1 MAVLSWWICIIQSG
15 DFSSQI
21 LMCMRHFDFSSFVS
35 ISQISWM
42 LTSIVEWHDVHF
54 FPFRSRK
61 IIWFDSNLDS
71 VHFFGLQDSWA
82 WFWVVIPTR
91 TQVTSLS
98 SCCLWLVDNVN
109 MQCWGLFFEN
119 MEWLGDLVCK
129 DHISFLLVNWPQ
141 NVWLCCLKCATFKS
155 DCLYSPGF
163 KLLRSKS
170 WQVHVHL

>member
-42 LTSIVEWHDVHF
+42 LTSIVEWHDVQF

-82 WFWVVIPTR
+82 WFWVHRCNPNKD
-91 TQVTSLS
+91 TSNISVKLLPAMIES
-98 SCCLWLVDNVN
+98 WTTWTCNFGACFLKIWS
-109 MQCWGLFFEN
+109 
-119 MEWLGDLVCK
+119 DLV
-129 DHISFLLVNWPQ
+129 ILFVRIIFP
-141 NVWLCCLKCATFKS
+141 
-155 DCLYSPGF
+155 
-163 KLLRSKS
+163 
-170 WQVHVHL
+170 

>member
-1 MAVLSWWICIIQSG
+1 MAVLSWWICIIQAG

-82 WFWVVIPTR
+82 WFWVHRCNPNKDTSNIPVKLLPMISEQR
-91 TQVTSLS
+91 
-98 SCCLWLVDNVN
+98 
-109 MQCWGLFFEN
+109 EHAI
-119 MEWLGDLVCK
+119 LGPIFLKIWSDLV
-129 DHISFLLVNWPQ
+129 ILFVRIIFP
-141 NVWLCCLKCATFKS
+141 
-155 DCLYSPGF
+155 
-163 KLLRSKS
+163 
-170 WQVHVHL
+170 

>member
-1 MAVLSWWICIIQSG
+1 MAVLSWWICIIQAG
-15 DFSSQI
+15 DFSSRI

-82 WFWVVIPTR
+82 WFWVHRCNPNKD
-91 TQVTSLS
+91 TS
-98 SCCLWLVDNVN
+98 N
-109 MQCWGLFFEN
+109 
-119 MEWLGDLVCK
+119 
-129 DHISFLLVNWPQ
+129 ISV
-141 NVWLCCLKCATFKS
+141 
-155 DCLYSPGF
+155 
-163 KLLRSKS
+163 KLLPVMIDS
-170 WQVHVHL
+170 WTTWACNFGPVFWKYRVTWWSCL

>member
-1 MAVLSWWICIIQSG
+1 
-15 DFSSQI
+15 
-21 LMCMRHFDFSSFVS
+21 MCMRHFDFSSFVS

-82 WFWVVIPTR
+82 WFWVHRCNPNKD
-91 TQVTSLS
+91 TSNISVKLLPVMTDS
-98 SCCLWLVDNVN
+98 WTTWTCNFVACVFWKY
-109 MQCWGLFFEN
+109 
-119 MEWLGDLVCK
+119 GDLVCK
-129 DHISFLLVNWPQ
+129 DHFSLVNWPQ
-141 NVWLCCLKCATFKS
+141 NVWLCCLKCTTIKS

-163 KLLRSKS
+163 KLLRSHA

>member
-82 WFWVVIPTR
+82 WFWVHRCNPNKD
-91 TQVTSLS
+91 TS
-98 SCCLWLVDNVN
+98 N
-109 MQCWGLFFEN
+109 
-119 MEWLGDLVCK
+119 
-129 DHISFLLVNWPQ
+129 ISV
-141 NVWLCCLKCATFKS
+141 
-155 DCLYSPGF
+155 
-163 KLLRSKS
+163 KLLPVIRGQRERAILGPVFWKYGVTWWSC
-170 WQVHVHL
+170 L